1 MVQTYCSMLEIL
13 SSTLNVD
20 KMFLQNVLMLEHLRE
35 SGQFFETQNYSFLG
49 FKHNDFYKSEELVTG
64 SINKIRR
71 LEDAEFTNHF
81 YLTKLTCI
89 T

>member
-1 MVQTYCSMLEIL
+1 MQNGSDLLFYVRNFKFYIKCR
-13 SSTLNVD
+13 
-20 KMFLQNVLMLEHLRE
+20 QNVLMLEHLRE

-49 FKHNDFYKSEELVTG
+49 FKHNAFYKSEKLVTG
-64 SINKIRR
+64 SMNKNRR